1 MIQKYGN
8 IDADDIR
15 MKMDAIKQEPRERV
29 QKYFER
35 VDKLFRKG
43 QIADVEQRRRFLARL
58 RPEIWML
65 CVVSEEL
72 VNAAIEVERV
82 LAELGETPFEP
93 LKEERE
99 GVAETSMEHQVANLN
114 NTLINF
120 FKGGVPNSIP
130 SSSSILFNE
139 CQIYKGRDH
148 IATTC
153 PRLNEPRP
161 KCAKCGMPH
170 RSENCGVKC
179 SFYSGLGHSED
190 RCWKKS
196 KDGKSHSGAANF
208 LEVLLNDKAATLQR
222 LNELCGNE
230 NVFSYTH
237 IPRRR
242 QLVEL
247 PPTGVVPPTE
257 AAEDSVVMNRE
268 NSIRSKI
275 LSHFIKGKI
284 SLTPMETVM
293 MIPGE
298 LEQLENMV
306 KVARRKKDA
315 EIESTH
321 VSMVFATPTLRRICV
336 NKTHRS
342 KTLHLSIEMNDCLIE
357 GLVDTG
363 ASMSVMAAAV
373 VREMGMMHLVSG
385 SETYKTASRTVTQA
399 MGRIDQVLVK
409 AGGVLCT
416 MTFMVVDTDSYDV
429 LLGLDFLIKIGA
441 IVDVE
446 RGLI

>member
-1 MIQKYGN
+1 MNENGCHQV
-8 IDADDIR
+8 R
-15 MKMDAIKQEPRERV
+15 TQ
-29 QKYFER
+29 
-35 VDKLFRKG
+35 RKG
-43 QIADVEQRRRFLARL
+43 SEIFRTSRQVVSKRADSRCGAEE
-58 RPEIWML
+58 EIPGQTQAEIRKL
-65 CVVSEEL
+65 CVVRVFADIEEL

-82 LAELGETPFEP
+82 LGELGETPFEP

-99 GVAETSMEHQVANLN
+99 EGVAKTSMEHQVANLN

-130 SSSSILFNE
+130 SSSSTLFNE
-139 CQIYKGRDH
+139 CQICKGRDH

-170 RSENCGVKC
+170 RTENCGVKC
-179 SFYSGLGHSED
+179 SFCSSLGHSKD

-208 LEVLLNDKAATLQR
+208 LEVLLNDEAATLQQ

-230 NVFSYTH
+230 NVFSYTR

-242 QLVEL
+242 LPVEL

-257 AAEDSVVMNRE
+257 VAEDSVVMNRE
-268 NSIRSKI
+268 NSIKSKI

-284 SLTPMETVM
+284 SLTPMETMM

-298 LEQLENMV
+298 LEQLENLV

-315 EIESTH
+315 KIENT
-321 VSMVFATPTLRRICV
+321 
-336 NKTHRS
+336 
-342 KTLHLSIEMNDCLIE
+342 
-357 GLVDTG
+357 
-363 ASMSVMAAAV
+363 
-373 VREMGMMHLVSG
+373 
-385 SETYKTASRTVTQA
+385 
-399 MGRIDQVLVK
+399 
-409 AGGVLCT
+409 
-416 MTFMVVDTDSYDV
+416 
-429 LLGLDFLIKIGA
+429 
-441 IVDVE
+441 
-446 RGLI
+446 